1 MIEHLPTNTVV
12 ELELADGTKITDLRT
27 NGNNFVSDTPI
38 EDNVFEGNLSTVKII
53 TPEGV
58 EEYKDLK
65 LVQNRQFGDAYMFIL
80 AERTQAEKD
89 KEELMQLLAD
99 IAELTLEV
107 ASNG

>member
-12 ELELADGTKITDLRT
+12 ELELADGTKLTDLRT

-38 EDNVFEGNLSTVKII
+38 EDSVFEGNLSTVKIT

-58 EEYKDLK
+58 EEYQDLK
-65 LVQNRQFGDAYMFIL
+65 LVQNRQFGDVYMFIL
-80 AERTQAEKD
+80 AEKTPAEKE

>member
-38 EDNVFEGNLSTVKII
+38 EDSVFEGNLSAVKIT

-58 EEYKDLK
+58 TEYKDLK
-65 LVQNRQFGDAYMFIL
+65 LVQNRQFGSEYMFIL
-80 AERTQAEKD
+80 AEKTPAEKE
-89 KEELMQLLAD
+89 KEELMELLAD

-107 ASNG
+107 TSDG

>member
-38 EDNVFEGNLSTVKII
+38 EDSVFEGNLSVVKLT

-58 EEYKDLK
+58 TEYKDLK
-65 LVQNRQFGDAYMFIL
+65 LVQNRQFGDVHMFVL
-80 AERTQAEKD
+80 AEKTPAEKE
-89 KEELMQLLAD
+89 KEELLQLIAD
-99 IAELTLEV
+99 IAELILEV
-107 ASNG
+107 ASDG

>member
-1 MIEHLPTNTVV
+1 MITHLPTDTEV
-12 ELELADGTKITDLRT
+12 EIELADGTKITNLRT

-38 EDNVFEGNLSTVKII
+38 EDSVLEGNLSAVKIT

-58 EEYKDLK
+58 EEYQDLK
-65 LVQNRQFGDAYMFIL
+65 LVQNRQFGDVYMFVL
-80 AERTQAEKD
+80 AEKTPAEKE

>member
-1 MIEHLPTNTVV
+1 MIDHLPTNTEV
-12 ELELADGTKITDLRT
+12 EIELADGTKLTDLRT

-38 EDNVFEGNLSTVKII
+38 EDSVFEGNLSTVKIT

-58 EEYKDLK
+58 EEYQDLK
-65 LVQNRQFGDAYMFIL
+65 LVQNRQFGAEYMFIL
-80 AERTQAEKD
+80 AEKTPAEKG

>member
-1 MIEHLPTNTVV
+1 MIDHLPTNTVI
-12 ELELADGTKITDLRT
+12 ELELADGTKLTNLRT

-38 EDNVFEGNLSTVKII
+38 EDSVFEGNLSVVKLT
-53 TPEGV
+53 TPDGV
-58 EEYKDLK
+58 TEYKDLK
-65 LVQNRQFGDAYMFIL
+65 LVQNRQFGAEYMFIL
-80 AERTQAEKD
+80 AEKTPAEKE

>member
-1 MIEHLPTNTVV
+1 MITHLPTDTEV
-12 ELELADGTKITDLRT
+12 EIELADGTKLENLRT

-38 EDNVFEGNLSTVKII
+38 EDSVFEGNLSTVKIT

-58 EEYKDLK
+58 EEYQDLK
-65 LVQNRQFGDAYMFIL
+65 LVQNRRFGEKHMFVL
-80 AERTQAEKD
+80 AEKTPAEKE

>member
-1 MIEHLPTNTVV
+1 MITHLPTDTEV
-12 ELELADGTKITDLRT
+12 EIELADGAKLENLRT

-38 EDNVFEGNLSTVKII
+38 EDGIFEGNLSVVKIT

-58 EEYKDLK
+58 EEYQELK
-65 LVQNRQFGDAYMFIL
+65 LVQNRQFGDVYMFVL
-80 AERTQAEKD
+80 AEKTPAGKE

-107 ASNG
+107 ASDG